1 MIMLEDYNTV
11 RPHEALDYECP
22 DDVYYSGLAA
32 WDVMRHYTLKIFQ
45 SSFDKGAI
53 ISGCLVYGFF

>member
-32 WDVMRHYTLKIFQ
+32 
-45 SSFDKGAI
+45 
-53 ISGCLVYGFF
+53 